1 MHLFRTL
8 YLTHIFQAC
17 AGQSHSLQQHIPC
30 FCPSAGTVCSSRISL
45 DPGLGVHA
53 ALRPFL
59 QHRLTS
65 LNFGPLPLLFGLA
78 GNLTEEQEEKLQELW
93 MKFFEVCEN
102 AMDDEDTTA
111 QSKVTG
117 GGLSGWDENKSGPD
131 GAGIPKD
138 DKAKDEL
145 KAREEQA
152 ALDELL
158 NKYGPSALRNTF
170 WKFVK
175 MDNPDTDVLRFLRA
189 RKWDVSRAFAM
200 MAGCMKWR
208 LDNNVEELAEN
219 GDLGNAG
226 IEKFLD
232 QQRSGKTYAM
242 GTTDNEQPICYI
254 HVKKHLTWGQP
265 GQSMSKYVIYAMES
279 FRLLMQPPNDKVV
292 LLFDLTGFGLRN
304 MDWNC
309 ILFIVKCLEA
319 YYPESLGT
327 LYIHNAPWIFSG
339 IWKLL
344 GPMLDPVVRS
354 KVKFT
359 KKPEDLDIVPKERLL
374 TNMGGDNTSEFEFIE
389 PVEGENDQTKDEEG
403 KKRTWNNY
411 MSLAKEY
418 EQITRKWCET
428 KGKDQKVVQ
437 QRELLVKKLR
447 VAQYEHEPYFRGK
460 TVYHRNGTL
469 DGEGVVT
476 WEYKQKD
483 GETIRH
489 VVGRKYCVATLKK
502 EIAEIEGGADPAE
515 VEKRVGGN
523 ADKEGVATGAAA
535 GAGAAAAATAHDG
548 DDADDDFHEA
558 PVASQATARR
568 AVNADT
574 EKALSHDEEA
584 ANVAGAK
591 SKNSDATAA
600 SQRNGNATKYKQASS
615 GPAPDKVTGTDYKTE
630 DASDRTSLK
639 KNGSV
644 KSTKS
649 SGFAKLKSV
658 ISPGKA

>member
-1 MHLFRTL
+1 MV
-8 YLTHIFQAC
+8 IEI
-17 AGQSHSLQQHIPC
+17 GQKEIEIQ
-30 FCPSAGTVCSSRISL
+30 
-45 DPGLGVHA
+45 PGYV
-53 ALRPFL
+53 
-59 QHRLTS
+59 
-65 LNFGPLPLLFGLA
+65 
-78 GNLTEEQEEKLQELW
+78 GNLTPDQEEKLQELW

-102 AMDDEDTTA
+102 ASDDADIDVKA
-111 QSKVTG
+111 KGDG
-117 GGLSGWDENKSGPD
+117 GNLGGWDEKKSGPD

-158 NKYGPSALRNTF
+158 NTYGPSALRNTF

-219 GDLGNAG
+219 GDLGNAS

-254 HVKKHLTWGQP
+254 HVKKHFTWGQP
-265 GQSMSKYVIYAMES
+265 GASMSKYVIYAMES

-374 TNMGGDNTSEFEFIE
+374 SNMGGENTSEFEFVE

-418 EQITRKWCET
+418 EKVTRKWCET
-428 KGKDQKVVQ
+428 KGQDKQIVQ

-447 VAQYEHEPYFRGK
+447 IAQFEHEPYFRGK
-460 TVYHRNGTL
+460 TIYHRDGTI
-469 DGEGVVT
+469 DGQGVVT
-476 WEYKQKD
+476 WEYKQKN

-489 VVGRKYCVATLKK
+489 VVGRRSCVETLKK

-515 VEKRVGGN
+515 AEKRIGEK
-523 ADKEGVATGAAA
+523 ADAAA
-535 GAGAAAAATAHDG
+535 GAGAAAVAADDG
-548 DDADDDFHEA
+548 DDDAFHEA
-558 PVASQATARR
+558 PVATPAATKK

-574 EKALSHDEEA
+574 EKVMSHDEA
-584 ANVAGAK
+584 AAK
-591 SKNSDATAA
+591 AEPVSNGSAAAAPTA
-600 SQRNGNATKYKQASS
+600 NGNGNGHAPTYKQATS
-615 GPAPDKVTGTDYKTE
+615 GPNTEMAAGTDYKTE
-630 DASDRTSLK
+630 DASDRNSIK
-639 KNGSV
+639 KSGSI
-644 KSTKS
+644 KSFKN

>member
-1 MHLFRTL
+1 MV
-8 YLTHIFQAC
+8 IEI
-17 AGQSHSLQQHIPC
+17 GQKEIEIQE
-30 FCPSAGTVCSSRISL
+30 GYV
-45 DPGLGVHA
+45 
-53 ALRPFL
+53 
-59 QHRLTS
+59 
-65 LNFGPLPLLFGLA
+65 
-78 GNLTEEQEEKLQELW
+78 GNLTQEQEGKLQELW

-102 AMDDEDTTA
+102 ASDDDTDA
-111 QSKVTG
+111 EAKGKSG
-117 GGLSGWDENKSGPD
+117 GDLGGWDENKSGPE

-158 NKYGPSALRNTF
+158 NTYGASALRNTF

-219 GDLGNAG
+219 GDLGNAK

-265 GQSMSKYVIYAMES
+265 GASMSKYVIYAMES

-292 LLFDLTGFGLRN
+292 LLFDLTGFGLKN

-359 KKPEDLDIVPKERLL
+359 KKPEDLDLVPKERLL
-374 TNMGGDNTSEFEFIE
+374 SNMGGNNTSEFEFVE
-389 PVEGENDQTKDEEG
+389 PEEGENDQTKDEEG

-411 MSLAKEY
+411 MKIAKEY
-418 EQITRKWCET
+418 EQVTRKWCET
-428 KGKDQKVVQ
+428 KGRDDEVNKK
-437 QRELLVKKLR
+437 RELLVKKLR

-460 TVYHRNGTL
+460 TVYHRDGTI
-469 DGEGVVT
+469 DGQGVVT
-476 WEYKQKD
+476 WNYKQKD

-489 VVGRKYCVATLKK
+489 VVGRKACVATLKK
-502 EIAEIEGGADPAE
+502 EIEEIEGGADPKE
-515 VEKRVGGN
+515 VEERIGRKADEQASSGGDE
-523 ADKEGVATGAAA
+523 AAAAA
-535 GAGAAAAATAHDG
+535 GAGAGAAAGAAAVGAADDG
-548 DDADDDFHEA
+548 DDAFHEA
-558 PVASQATARR
+558 PVASKADANK
-568 AVNADT
+568 ALDADT
-574 EKALSHDEEA
+574 EKVISHDDEA
-584 ANVAGAK
+584 AKKADAVANSNGHANGAANGG
-591 SKNSDATAA
+591 SP
-600 SQRNGNATKYKQASS
+600 NGNASQKT
-615 GPAPDKVTGTDYKTE
+615 GPTDYGK
-630 DASDRTSLK
+630 DDSDGASLK
-639 KNGSV
+639 KV
-644 KSTKS
+644 KSIKQ
-649 SGFAKLKSV
+649 SGMAKLKSV
-658 ISPGKA
+658 MGKA

>member
-1 MHLFRTL
+1 MV
-8 YLTHIFQAC
+8 IEI
-17 AGQSHSLQQHIPC
+17 GQKEIEIQ
-30 FCPSAGTVCSSRISL
+30 
-45 DPGLGVHA
+45 PGYV
-53 ALRPFL
+53 
-59 QHRLTS
+59 
-65 LNFGPLPLLFGLA
+65 
-78 GNLTEEQEEKLQELW
+78 GNLTPDQEEKLQELW
-93 MKFFEVCEN
+93 LKFFEVCEN
-102 AMDDEDTTA
+102 ASEDDDGNA
-111 QSKVTG
+111 QSKGKG
-117 GGLSGWDENKSGPD
+117 GDLGGWDEKKSGPD

-158 NKYGPSALRNTF
+158 QSYGPSALRNTF

-219 GDLGNAG
+219 GDLGNAS

-265 GQSMSKYVIYAMES
+265 GASMSKYVIYAMES

-354 KVKFT
+354 KVKFS

-374 TNMGGDNTSEFEFIE
+374 SNMGGDNINEFEFVE
-389 PVEGENDQTKDEEG
+389 PEEGENEQTKDEEG
-403 KKRTWNNY
+403 KKRTWDNY
-411 MSLAKEY
+411 MSIAKEY
-418 EQITRKWCET
+418 EQVTRKWCET
-428 KGKDQKVVQ
+428 KGKDKDVVN

-460 TVYHRNGTL
+460 TVYHRDGTI
-469 DGEGVVT
+469 DGQGIVT
-476 WEYKQKD
+476 WNYKQKD

-489 VVGRKYCVATLKK
+489 VVGRRACVATLKK
-502 EIAEIEGGADPAE
+502 EIAEIEGGADPEE
-515 VEKRVGGN
+515 VEKRIGAN
-523 ADKEGVATGAAA
+523 ADKEGGKENGAAA
-535 GAGAAAAATAHDG
+535 GGAAGAAAAGGASAAAATAG
-548 DDADDDFHEA
+548 DDDGNDAFHEA
-558 PVASQATARR
+558 PVASNAATKEAID
-568 AVNADT
+568 VNTD
-574 EKALSHDEEA
+574 KVISHDEEA
-584 ANVAGAK
+584 AKEAGPVSSGNGHA
-591 SKNSDATAA
+591 
-600 SQRNGNATKYKQASS
+600 NGNGNGAAIGTYSEKKA
-615 GPAPDKVTGTDYKTE
+615 ATDYKTE
-630 DASDRTSLK
+630 DASDRRSLNK
-639 KNGSV
+639 SGSV
-644 KSTKS
+644 KSIKN

-658 ISPGKA
+658 LNKA

>member
-1 MHLFRTL
+1 MVTE
-8 YLTHIFQAC
+8 I
-17 AGQSHSLQQHIPC
+17 GQKEVEIQ
-30 FCPSAGTVCSSRISL
+30 
-45 DPGLGVHA
+45 PGYV
-53 ALRPFL
+53 
-59 QHRLTS
+59 
-65 LNFGPLPLLFGLA
+65 
-78 GNLTEEQEEKLQELW
+78 GNLTPDQEEKLQELW
-93 MKFFEVCEN
+93 MKFFKTCEN
-102 AMDDEDTTA
+102 ASEDDVDNEQA
-111 QSKVTG
+111 KGKG
-117 GGLSGWDENKSGPD
+117 GDLGGWDEKKSGPD

-158 NKYGPSALRNTF
+158 QTYGPSALRNTF

-208 LDNNVEELAEN
+208 LDNNVEELGEN
-219 GDLGNAG
+219 GDLGNAS

-254 HVKKHLTWGQP
+254 HVKKHMTWGQP
-265 GQSMSKYVIYAMES
+265 GASMSKYVIYAMES

-292 LLFDLTGFGLRN
+292 LLFDLTGFGLKN

-374 TNMGGDNTSEFEFIE
+374 SNMGGDNINEFEFVE
-389 PVEGENDQTKDEEG
+389 PEEGENEQTKDEEG

-411 MSLAKEY
+411 MSIAKQY
-418 EQITRKWCET
+418 EQVTRKWCET
-428 KGKDQKVVQ
+428 KGKDKDVVK

-447 VAQYEHEPYFRGK
+447 VAQFEHEPYFRGK
-460 TVYHRNGTL
+460 TVYHRDGTI

-476 WEYKQKD
+476 WNYKQKD
-483 GETIRH
+483 GEIIRH
-489 VVGRKYCVATLKK
+489 AVGRRSCVATLKK
-502 EIAEIEGGADPAE
+502 EIAEIEGGADPEE
-515 VEKRVGGN
+515 VEKRVGAK
-523 ADKEGVATGAAA
+523 ADKEAGKENGAAGAAA
-535 GAGAAAAATAHDG
+535 GGGAAAATAAAVA
-548 DDADDDFHEA
+548 ADDDDNDAFHEA
-558 PVASQATARR
+558 PVATKAATNEAIDANTEKVISHDEQAAKEAPPASNGHSNGDATGPKQTASK
-568 AVNADT
+568 ADT
-574 EKALSHDEEA
+574 EKL
-584 ANVAGAK
+584 
-591 SKNSDATAA
+591 
-600 SQRNGNATKYKQASS
+600 
-615 GPAPDKVTGTDYKTE
+615 PATDYKTE
-630 DASDRTSLK
+630 DASDRHSIK
-639 KNGSV
+639 KSGSI
-644 KSTKS
+644 KSIKS

-658 ISPGKA
+658 LNKA

>member
-1 MHLFRTL
+1 MVTE
-8 YLTHIFQAC
+8 I
-17 AGQSHSLQQHIPC
+17 GQKEIEIQ
-30 FCPSAGTVCSSRISL
+30 
-45 DPGLGVHA
+45 PGYV
-53 ALRPFL
+53 
-59 QHRLTS
+59 
-65 LNFGPLPLLFGLA
+65 
-78 GNLTEEQEEKLQELW
+78 GNLTEEQEKKLQELW
-93 MKFFEVCEN
+93 LKFFEVCEN
-102 AMDDEDTTA
+102 ADDDDANVEA
-111 QSKVTG
+111 KAKG
-117 GGLSGWDENKSGPD
+117 GGDLGGWDEKKSGPD

-158 NKYGPSALRNTF
+158 NTYGPSALRNTF

-219 GDLGNAG
+219 GDLGNDK
-226 IEKFLD
+226 IEKFLE

-242 GTTDNEQPICYI
+242 GTTDNEMPICYI

-265 GQSMSKYVIYAMES
+265 GASMSKYVIYAMES

-292 LLFDLTGFGLRN
+292 LLFDLTGFCLKN

-359 KKPEDLDIVPKERLL
+359 KKPEDLDLVPKERLL
-374 TNMGGDNTSEFEFIE
+374 TNMGGENTSEFKFVE
-389 PVEGENDQTKDEEG
+389 PVEGENEQTKDEEG

-411 MSLAKEY
+411 MSIAKEY
-418 EQITRKWCET
+418 EQVTRKWCET
-428 KGKDQKVVQ
+428 KGKDKEVTKK
-437 QRELLVKKLR
+437 RELLVKKLR
-447 VAQYEHEPYFRGK
+447 VAQFEHEPYFRGK
-460 TVYHRNGTL
+460 IVYHRDGTI
-469 DGEGVVT
+469 DGQGVVT

-483 GETIRH
+483 GEVIRH
-489 VVGRKYCVATLKK
+489 VVGRRSCVATLKK
-502 EIAEIEGGADPAE
+502 EIEEIEGGADPEE
-515 VEKRVGGN
+515 VEKRIGEKVQSEGLDAVGG
-523 ADKEGVATGAAA
+523 AGVAA
-535 GAGAAAAATAHDG
+535 GAAGGAAAAAATT
-548 DDADDDFHEA
+548 ADDDDDAFHEA
-558 PVASQATARR
+558 PVASPAATKQ

-574 EKALSHDEEA
+574 DKVISHDEA
-584 ANVAGAK
+584 AAKAVA
-591 SKNSDATAA
+591 S
-600 SQRNGNATKYKQASS
+600 NGNADATNGAAVAGNGHANGGSPNSKRATN
-615 GPAPDKVTGTDYKTE
+615 GPNAEKAGGTDYKTE
-630 DASDRTSLK
+630 DAADRSSLRKSGSIKSLK
-639 KNGSV
+639 
-644 KSTKS
+644 KS

-658 ISPGKA
+658 ISPNKA

>member
-1 MHLFRTL
+1 MV
-8 YLTHIFQAC
+8 IEI
-17 AGQSHSLQQHIPC
+17 GQKEVEIQ
-30 FCPSAGTVCSSRISL
+30 
-45 DPGLGVHA
+45 PGYV
-53 ALRPFL
+53 
-59 QHRLTS
+59 
-65 LNFGPLPLLFGLA
+65 
-78 GNLTEEQEEKLQELW
+78 GNLTPEQEEKLQELW

-102 AMDDEDTTA
+102 ASDEDGDVQA
-111 QSKVTG
+111 TG
-117 GGLSGWDENKSGPD
+117 KGGDLGGWDEKKSGPD

-158 NKYGPSALRNTF
+158 NTYGPSALRNTF

-219 GDLGNAG
+219 GDLGNAS

-265 GQSMSKYVIYAMES
+265 GSSMSKYVIYAMES

-292 LLFDLTGFGLRN
+292 LLFDLTGFGLKN

-359 KKPEDLDIVPKERLL
+359 KKPEDLDSVPKERLL
-374 TNMGGDNTSEFEFIE
+374 SNMGGENTSEFEFIE

-428 KGKDQKVVQ
+428 KGKNAKVVQ
-437 QRELLVKKLR
+437 QRLLLVKKLR

-460 TVYHRNGTL
+460 TIYHRAGTI
-469 DGEGVVT
+469 DGQGVVT
-476 WEYKQKD
+476 WEYKQKNGD
-483 GETIRH
+483 TIRH
-489 VVGRKYCVATLKK
+489 VVGRRSCVETLKK
-502 EIAEIEGGADPAE
+502 EIAEIEG
-515 VEKRVGGN
+515 
-523 ADKEGVATGAAA
+523 
-535 GAGAAAAATAHDG
+535 
-548 DDADDDFHEA
+548 DDDHDDFHEA
-558 PVASQATARR
+558 PIASKTATKLAID
-568 AVNADT
+568 ADT
-574 EKALSHDEEA
+574 EKAISHDEAAAKAEA
-584 ANVAGAK
+584 SSNDTAVASGTGHTNGQANGHAP
-591 SKNSDATAA
+591 T
-600 SQRNGNATKYKQASS
+600 YKQATS
-615 GPAPDKVTGTDYKTE
+615 GPNSEKFAGTDCKTE
-630 DASDRTSLK
+630 EADRHSMK
-639 KNGSV
+639 KSGSI
-644 KSTKS
+644 KSIKN

-658 ISPGKA
+658 ISAGKA

>member
-1 MHLFRTL
+1 
-8 YLTHIFQAC
+8 
-17 AGQSHSLQQHIPC
+17 
-30 FCPSAGTVCSSRISL
+30 
-45 DPGLGVHA
+45 
-53 ALRPFL
+53 
-59 QHRLTS
+59 
-65 LNFGPLPLLFGLA
+65 
-78 GNLTEEQEEKLQELW
+78 
-93 MKFFEVCEN
+93 MKFFEICEN
-102 AMDDEDTTA
+102 ADDNDVDVQA
-111 QSKVTG
+111 KRTG
-117 GGLSGWDENKSGPD
+117 GDLGGWDEKKSGPD

-158 NKYGPSALRNTF
+158 NTYGPSALRNTF

-219 GDLGNAG
+219 GDLGNAS

-265 GQSMSKYVIYAMES
+265 GASMSKYVIYAMES

-292 LLFDLTGFGLRN
+292 LLFDLTGFGLKN

-359 KKPEDLDIVPKERLL
+359 KKPEDIDNVPKERLL
-374 TNMGGDNTSEFEFIE
+374 SNMGGQNISEFEFVE

-411 MSLAKEY
+411 MAIAKEY
-418 EQITRKWCET
+418 EQVTRKWCET
-428 KGKDQKVVQ
+428 KGKDEKVVQ
-437 QRELLVKKLR
+437 QRDLLVKKLR
-447 VAQYEHEPYFRGK
+447 VAQFEHEPYFRGK
-460 TVYHRNGTL
+460 TVYHRNGTI
-469 DGEGVVT
+469 DGQGVVT

-489 VVGRKYCVATLKK
+489 VVGRRACVETLKK
-502 EIAEIEGGADPAE
+502 EIAKIEGGASPSE
-515 VEKRVGGN
+515 
-523 ADKEGVATGAAA
+523 
-535 GAGAAAAATAHDG
+535 AAAAATAAATG
-548 DDADDDFHEA
+548 ATAATTDDADDDDDAFHEA
-558 PVASQATARR
+558 PVASTAAANK

-574 EKALSHDEEA
+574 EKVISHDEA
-584 ANVAGAK
+584 AAK
-591 SKNSDATAA
+591 AEPAT
-600 SQRNGNATKYKQASS
+600 NGNGRADPQVKSASPTYKQATS
-615 GPAPDKVTGTDYKTE
+615 GPNTEKAGGTDYKTE
-630 DASDRTSLK
+630 DVSDRS
-639 KNGSV
+639 SM
-644 KSTKS
+644 TKS
-649 SGFAKLKSV
+649 GSIKSFKNSGFANKLKSV
-658 ISPGKA
+658 VSAGKA

>member
-1 MHLFRTL
+1 MVTE
-8 YLTHIFQAC
+8 I
-17 AGQSHSLQQHIPC
+17 GQKEIEIQ
-30 FCPSAGTVCSSRISL
+30 
-45 DPGLGVHA
+45 PGYV
-53 ALRPFL
+53 
-59 QHRLTS
+59 
-65 LNFGPLPLLFGLA
+65 
-78 GNLTEEQEEKLQELW
+78 GNLTPDQEEKLQELW
-93 MKFFEVCEN
+93 IKFFEICEN
-102 AMDDEDTTA
+102 ASEDGDTDVQA
-111 QSKVTG
+111 KGKG
-117 GGLSGWDENKSGPD
+117 GDLGGWDEKKSGPD

-158 NKYGPSALRNTF
+158 QTYGPSALRNTF

-219 GDLGNAG
+219 GDLGNAS

-265 GQSMSKYVIYAMES
+265 GASMSKYVIYAMES

-292 LLFDLTGFGLRN
+292 LLFDLTGFGLKN

-354 KVKFT
+354 KVKFS

-374 TNMGGDNTSEFEFIE
+374 SNMGGSNINEFEFVE
-389 PVEGENDQTKDEEG
+389 PVEGENEQTKDEEG

-411 MSLAKEY
+411 MSIAKEY
-418 EQITRKWCET
+418 EKVTRKWCDT
-428 KGKDQKVVQ
+428 KGKDKDVVK

-447 VAQYEHEPYFRGK
+447 VAQFEHEPYFRGK
-460 TVYHRNGTL
+460 TVYHRDGTI
-469 DGEGVVT
+469 DGQGVVT
-476 WEYKQKD
+476 WEYKQKG

-489 VVGRKYCVATLKK
+489 VVGRRACVATLKK
-502 EIAEIEGGADPAE
+502 EIAEIEGGADLDEA
-515 VEKRVGGN
+515 EKRVGAN
-523 ADKEGVATGAAA
+523 ADKEGGKEDGATAAGAAA
-535 GAGAAAAATAHDG
+535 GAGAAAAGGAAAATAAATAAADG
-548 DDADDDFHEA
+548 DDNDAFHEA
-558 PVASQATARR
+558 PVASKAATKEAID
-568 AVNADT
+568 VNT
-574 EKALSHDEEA
+574 EKVISHDEQAAKEA
-584 ANVAGAK
+584 TPV
-591 SKNSDATAA
+591 S
-600 SQRNGNATKYKQASS
+600 NGNGQANGGATDNRQAPIGTYSEKK
-615 GPAPDKVTGTDYKTE
+615 APTDYSTE
-630 DASDRTSLK
+630 DASDRHSMK
-639 KNGSV
+639 KSGSI
-644 KSTKS
+644 KSIKS
-649 SGFAKLKSV
+649 SGLAKLKSV
-658 ISPGKA
+658 LNKA

>member
-1 MHLFRTL
+1 MVTE
-8 YLTHIFQAC
+8 
-17 AGQSHSLQQHIPC
+17 
-30 FCPSAGTVCSSRISL
+30 ISQK
-45 DPGLGVHA
+45 DVQIQEGYV
-53 ALRPFL
+53 
-59 QHRLTS
+59 
-65 LNFGPLPLLFGLA
+65 
-78 GNLTEEQEEKLQELW
+78 GNLSQEQEEKLRELW
-93 MKFFEVCEN
+93 LKFLEVCETASDDDN
-102 AMDDEDTTA
+102 ADG
-111 QSKVTG
+111 QVKSNG
-117 GGLSGWDENKSGPD
+117 GDLGGWDEKKSGPE

-158 NKYGPSALRNTF
+158 QTYGASALRNTF

-219 GDLGNAG
+219 GDLGNEK

-265 GQSMSKYVIYAMES
+265 GASMSKYVIYAMES

-292 LLFDLTGFGLRN
+292 LLFDLTGFGLKN

-327 LYIHNAPWIFSG
+327 LYIHNSPWIFSG

-359 KKPEDLDIVPKERLL
+359 KKPEDLDLVPRERLL
-374 TNMGGDNTSEFEFIE
+374 SNMGGYNVNEFEFVE
-389 PVEGENDQTKDEEG
+389 PEEGENDQTKDEEG

-411 MSLAKEY
+411 MKLAKEY
-418 EQITRKWCET
+418 EQVTRKWCES
-428 KGKDQKVVQ
+428 KGKDEEVVKK
-437 QRELLVKKLR
+437 RDLLVKKLR
-447 VAQYEHEPYFRGK
+447 VAQFEHEPYFRGK
-460 TVYHRNGTL
+460 TVYHRDGTI
-469 DGEGVVT
+469 DGQGVVT
-476 WEYKQKD
+476 WNYKQKD
-483 GETIRH
+483 GEVIRH
-489 VVGRKYCVATLKK
+489 VVGRKACVSTLKK
-502 EIAEIEGGADPAE
+502 EIEEIEGGADPAE
-515 VEKRVGGN
+515 VEKRIGAQADEQAGN
-523 ADKEGVATGAAA
+523 GDAA
-535 GAGAAAAATAHDG
+535 AAAAATADDD
-548 DDADDDFHEA
+548 DDAFHEA
-558 PVASQATARR
+558 PIASHASTKEAID
-568 AVNADT
+568 ADT
-574 EKALSHDEEA
+574 ETVISHDNQAAKEA
-584 ANVAGAK
+584 NG
-591 SKNSDATAA
+591 T
-600 SQRNGNATKYKQASS
+600 QNGNGHANGNLDHNRQVSS
-615 GPAPDKVTGTDYKTE
+615 EKKGPTDYSTE
-630 DASDRTSLK
+630 DSSDRGSLK
-639 KNGSV
+639 KV
-644 KSTKS
+644 KSIKT
-649 SGFAKLKSV
+649 SGMSKLKAV
-658 ISPGKA
+658 MGKA

>member
-1 MHLFRTL
+1 MADH
-8 YLTHIFQAC
+8 THAI
-17 AGQSHSLQQHIPC
+17 
-30 FCPSAGTVCSSRISL
+30 
-45 DPGLGVHA
+45 
-53 ALRPFL
+53 
-59 QHRLTS
+59 
-65 LNFGPLPLLFGLA
+65 LLIIT
-78 GNLTEEQEEKLQELW
+78 GNLTEEQEQKLQELW
-93 MKFFEVCEN
+93 MKFFETCEN
-102 AMDDEDTTA
+102 ASDDADSSA
-111 QSKVTG
+111 QKQG
-117 GGLSGWDENKSGPD
+117 GGGDLGGWDENKSGPE

-145 KAREEQA
+145 KAKEEQA
-152 ALDELL
+152 ALDDLL
-158 NKYGPSALRNTF
+158 KTYGASALRNTF

-219 GDLGNAG
+219 GDLGNAK

-265 GQSMSKYVIYAMES
+265 GASMSKYVIYAMES

-292 LLFDLTGFGLRN
+292 LLFDLTGFGLKN

-319 YYPESLGT
+319 YYPESLGV

-359 KKPEDLDIVPKERLL
+359 KKPADLDLVPKERLL
-374 TNMGGDNTSEFEFIE
+374 SNMGGENTNEFKFIE
-389 PVEGENDQTKDEEG
+389 PEEGENDQTKDEEG
-403 KKRTWNNY
+403 KKRTWDEY
-411 MSLAKEY
+411 MSVAKEY
-418 EQITRKWCET
+418 EQVTRKWCET
-428 KGKDQKVVQ
+428 KGKDEKVVQ
-437 QRELLVKKLR
+437 QRLLLVKKLR
-447 VAQYEHEPYFRGK
+447 VAQFEHEPYYRGK
-460 TVYHRNGTL
+460 TVYHRDGTI
-469 DGEGVVT
+469 DGQGVVT

-483 GETIRH
+483 GEVIRH
-489 VVGRKYCVATLKK
+489 VIGRKACVATLKK

-515 VEKRVGGN
+515 VEKRIGEN
-523 ADKEGVATGAAA
+523 ADNDKNAGQDDDKKDVAEGAAA
-535 GAGAAAAATAHDG
+535 GAAAGAAGGAAAAAAVD
-548 DDADDDFHEA
+548 DDANEAFHEA
-558 PVASQATARR
+558 PVASTAATEK

-574 EKALSHDEEA
+574 DKVISHDEEA
-584 ANVAGAK
+584 AKAEPAANGQANGSANGETK
-591 SKNSDATAA
+591 GDSPNGQNAHADDKND
-600 SQRNGNATKYKQASS
+600 
-615 GPAPDKVTGTDYKTE
+615 
-630 DASDRTSLK
+630 SDRRSL
-639 KNGSV
+639 
-644 KSTKS
+644 TKS
-649 SGFAKLKSV
+649 GSIKSIKKPFAKLKSAV
-658 ISPGKA
+658 TPSKA

>member
-1 MHLFRTL
+1 M
-8 YLTHIFQAC
+8 
-17 AGQSHSLQQHIPC
+17 
-30 FCPSAGTVCSSRISL
+30 
-45 DPGLGVHA
+45 
-53 ALRPFL
+53 
-59 QHRLTS
+59 TS
-65 LNFGPLPLLFGLA
+65 
-78 GNLTEEQEEKLQELW
+78 EQEEKLQELW
-93 MKFFEVCEN
+93 LKFFEVCEN
-102 AMDDEDTTA
+102 ASDNDDSGEQA
-111 QSKVTG
+111 KGKG
-117 GGLSGWDENKSGPD
+117 GDLGGWDEKKSGPE

-158 NKYGPSALRNTF
+158 NTYGASALRNTF

-219 GDLGNAG
+219 GDLGNAK

-254 HVKKHLTWGQP
+254 HVKKHQTWGQP
-265 GQSMSKYVIYAMES
+265 GASMSKYVIYAMES

-292 LLFDLTGFGLRN
+292 LLFDLTGFGLKN

-359 KKPEDLDIVPKERLL
+359 KKPEDLDLVPKERLL
-374 TNMGGDNTSEFEFIE
+374 SNMGGDNTNEFEFIE
-389 PVEGENDQTKDEEG
+389 PEEGENDQTKDEQG
-403 KKRTWNNY
+403 KKRTWDNY
-411 MSLAKEY
+411 MKIAREY
-418 EQITRKWCET
+418 EQVTRKWCET
-428 KGKDQKVVQ
+428 KGKDEEVVK
-437 QRELLVKKLR
+437 QRTLLVKKLR

-460 TVYHRNGTL
+460 TIYHRDGTI
-469 DGEGVVT
+469 DGQGVVT
-476 WEYKQKD
+476 WNYKQKD
-483 GETIRH
+483 GEVIRH
-489 VVGRKYCVATLKK
+489 VVGRKACVSTLKK
-502 EIAEIEGGADPAE
+502 EIEEIEGGADPKE
-515 VEKRVGGN
+515 VEKRVGDK
-523 ADKEGVATGAAA
+523 ADEQARQGGGGDGGGDATAAAVGGGGAAA
-535 GAGAAAAATAHDG
+535 AAGAAAADDDG
-548 DDADDDFHEA
+548 DEAFHEA
-558 PVASQATARR
+558 PVASKEAAKE
-568 AVNADT
+568 AINVDT
-574 EKALSHDEEA
+574 EKVISHDEQA
-584 ANVAGAK
+584 AK
-591 SKNSDATAA
+591 DETAA
-600 SQRNGNATKYKQASS
+600 PNGNGHANGNANGDSPSHDSEKKGS
-615 GPAPDKVTGTDYKTE
+615 TDYGAE
-630 DASDRTSLK
+630 DSSDRASLK
-639 KNGSV
+639 KV
-644 KSTKS
+644 KSIKKS
-649 SGFAKLKSV
+649 GMAKLKSV
-658 ISPGKA
+658 MGKA

>member
-1 MHLFRTL
+1 
-8 YLTHIFQAC
+8 
-17 AGQSHSLQQHIPC
+17 
-30 FCPSAGTVCSSRISL
+30 
-45 DPGLGVHA
+45 
-53 ALRPFL
+53 
-59 QHRLTS
+59 
-65 LNFGPLPLLFGLA
+65 
-78 GNLTEEQEEKLQELW
+78 

-102 AMDDEDTTA
+102 ADDDDDTNVQA
-111 QSKVTG
+111 KGNG
-117 GGLSGWDENKSGPD
+117 GDLGGWDEKKSGPD

-158 NKYGPSALRNTF
+158 NTYGASALRNTF

-219 GDLGNAG
+219 GDLGNAS

-265 GQSMSKYVIYAMES
+265 GASMSKYVIYAMES

-292 LLFDLTGFGLRN
+292 LLFDLTGFGLKN

-374 TNMGGDNTSEFEFIE
+374 TNMGGENTSEFEFVE
-389 PVEGENDQTKDEEG
+389 PVEGENDQTKDEDG

-411 MSLAKEY
+411 MSIAKEY
-418 EQITRKWCET
+418 EQVTRKWCQT
-428 KGKDQKVVQ
+428 KGKDPKVVQ

-447 VAQYEHEPYFRGK
+447 VAQFEHEPYFRGK
-460 TVYHRNGTL
+460 TVYHRDGTI
-469 DGEGVVT
+469 DGQGVVT
-476 WEYKQKD
+476 WEYKQKS

-489 VVGRKYCVATLKK
+489 VVGRRSCVATLKK

-515 VEKRVGGN
+515 VEKRVGDN
-523 ADKEGVATGAAA
+523 ADHEEVAA
-535 GAGAAAAATAHDG
+535 GAGAAAAAGAGAAAVAADAEE
-548 DDADDDFHEA
+548 DDEAFHEA
-558 PVASQATARR
+558 PVASQAAAKK

-574 EKALSHDEEA
+574 EKVISHDEA
-584 ANVAGAK
+584 AAK
-591 SKNSDATAA
+591 AA
-600 SQRNGNATKYKQASS
+600 PTSNGNATATLSNGNGNGRANGHASADSATYKRATS
-615 GPAPDKVTGTDYKTE
+615 GPNPDKVGGTDYKTE
-630 DASDRTSLK
+630 DASDRNSIK
-639 KNGSV
+639 KSNSI
-644 KSTKS
+644 KSIKT

>member
-1 MHLFRTL
+1 MRQPSLASRELHL
-8 YLTHIFQAC
+8 
-17 AGQSHSLQQHIPC
+17 
-30 FCPSAGTVCSSRISL
+30 
-45 DPGLGVHA
+45 
-53 ALRPFL
+53 
-59 QHRLTS
+59 LTS
-65 LNFGPLPLLFGLA
+65 VSRLSKPLSVT
-78 GNLTEEQEEKLQELW
+78 GNLSQEQEEKLRELW
-93 MKFFEVCEN
+93 LKFLEVCETASDDDN
-102 AMDDEDTTA
+102 ADG
-111 QSKVTG
+111 QVKSNG
-117 GGLSGWDENKSGPD
+117 GDLGGWDEKKSGPE

-158 NKYGPSALRNTF
+158 QTYGASALRNTF

-219 GDLGNAG
+219 GDLGNEK

-265 GQSMSKYVIYAMES
+265 GASMSKYVIYAMES

-292 LLFDLTGFGLRN
+292 LLFDLTGFGLKN

-359 KKPEDLDIVPKERLL
+359 KKPEDLDLVPRERLL
-374 TNMGGDNTSEFEFIE
+374 SNMGGYNVNEFEFVE
-389 PVEGENDQTKDEEG
+389 PEEGENDQTKDEEG

-411 MSLAKEY
+411 MKLAKEY
-418 EQITRKWCET
+418 EQVTRKWCES
-428 KGKDQKVVQ
+428 KGKDEEVVKK
-437 QRELLVKKLR
+437 RDLLVKKLR
-447 VAQYEHEPYFRGK
+447 VAQFEHEPYFRGK
-460 TVYHRNGTL
+460 TVYHRDGTI
-469 DGEGVVT
+469 DGQGVVT
-476 WEYKQKD
+476 WNYKQKD
-483 GETIRH
+483 GEVIRH
-489 VVGRKYCVATLKK
+489 VVGRKACVSTLKK
-502 EIAEIEGGADPAE
+502 EIEEIEGGADPAE
-515 VEKRVGGN
+515 VEKRIGAQ
-523 ADKEGVATGAAA
+523 ADEQASNGD
-535 GAGAAAAATAHDG
+535 AGAAAAAAAT
-548 DDADDDFHEA
+548 ADDDDDAFHEA
-558 PVASQATARR
+558 PIASHASTKEAID
-568 AVNADT
+568 ADT
-574 EKALSHDEEA
+574 ETVISHDNQAAKEA
-584 ANVAGAK
+584 NG
-591 SKNSDATAA
+591 T
-600 SQRNGNATKYKQASS
+600 QNGNGHANGNLDHNRQVSS
-615 GPAPDKVTGTDYKTE
+615 EKKGPTDYSTE
-630 DASDRTSLK
+630 DSSDRGSLK
-639 KNGSV
+639 KV
-644 KSTKS
+644 KSIKT
-649 SGFAKLKSV
+649 SGMSKLKAV
-658 ISPGKA
+658 MGKA

>member
-1 MHLFRTL
+1 LADH
-8 YLTHIFQAC
+8 A
-17 AGQSHSLQQHIPC
+17 
-30 FCPSAGTVCSSRISL
+30 SSTFFVI
-45 DPGLGVHA
+45 
-53 ALRPFL
+53 
-59 QHRLTS
+59 T
-65 LNFGPLPLLFGLA
+65 
-78 GNLTEEQEEKLQELW
+78 GNLTEEQEQKLQELW
-93 MKFFEVCEN
+93 MKFFETCEN
-102 AMDDEDTTA
+102 ASDDADSSA
-111 QSKVTG
+111 QKQG
-117 GGLSGWDENKSGPD
+117 GGGDLGGWDENKSGPE

-145 KAREEQA
+145 KAKEEQA
-152 ALDELL
+152 ALDDLL
-158 NKYGPSALRNTF
+158 KTYGASALRNTF

-219 GDLGNAG
+219 GDLGNAK

-265 GQSMSKYVIYAMES
+265 GASMSKYVIYAMES

-292 LLFDLTGFGLRN
+292 LLFDLTGFGLKN

-319 YYPESLGT
+319 YYPESLGV

-359 KKPEDLDIVPKERLL
+359 KKPADLDLVPKERLL
-374 TNMGGDNTSEFEFIE
+374 SNMGGENTNEFKFIE
-389 PVEGENDQTKDEEG
+389 PEEGENDQTKDEEG
-403 KKRTWNNY
+403 KKRTWDEY
-411 MSLAKEY
+411 MSVAKEY
-418 EQITRKWCET
+418 EQVTRKWCET
-428 KGKDQKVVQ
+428 KGKDEKVVQ
-437 QRELLVKKLR
+437 QRLLLVKKLR
-447 VAQYEHEPYFRGK
+447 VAQFEHEPYYRGK
-460 TVYHRNGTL
+460 TVYHRDGTI
-469 DGEGVVT
+469 DGQGVVT

-483 GETIRH
+483 GEVIRH
-489 VVGRKYCVATLKK
+489 VIGRKACVATLKK

-515 VEKRVGGN
+515 VEKRIGEN
-523 ADKEGVATGAAA
+523 ADNDKNAGQDDDKKDVAEGAAA
-535 GAGAAAAATAHDG
+535 GAAAGAAGGAAAAAAVD
-548 DDADDDFHEA
+548 DDANEAFHEA
-558 PVASQATARR
+558 PVASTAATEK

-574 EKALSHDEEA
+574 DKVISHDEEA
-584 ANVAGAK
+584 AKAEPAANGQANGSANGETK
-591 SKNSDATAA
+591 GDSPNGQNAHADDKND
-600 SQRNGNATKYKQASS
+600 
-615 GPAPDKVTGTDYKTE
+615 
-630 DASDRTSLK
+630 SDRRSL
-639 KNGSV
+639 
-644 KSTKS
+644 TKS
-649 SGFAKLKSV
+649 GSIKSIKKPFAKLKSAV
-658 ISPGKA
+658 TPSKA

>member
-1 MHLFRTL
+1 MVTE
-8 YLTHIFQAC
+8 I
-17 AGQSHSLQQHIPC
+17 GQKEIEIQ
-30 FCPSAGTVCSSRISL
+30 
-45 DPGLGVHA
+45 PGYV
-53 ALRPFL
+53 
-59 QHRLTS
+59 
-65 LNFGPLPLLFGLA
+65 

-102 AMDDEDTTA
+102 ASDDDDGDVQNKA
-111 QSKVTG
+111 KG
-117 GGLSGWDENKSGPD
+117 GGDLGGWDEKKSGPD

-158 NKYGPSALRNTF
+158 NTYGASALRNTF

-219 GDLGNAG
+219 GDLGNAS

-265 GQSMSKYVIYAMES
+265 GASMSKYVIYAMES

-327 LYIHNAPWIFSG
+327 LYIHNAPWIFTG

-374 TNMGGDNTSEFEFIE
+374 SNMGGDNTAEFEFVE
-389 PVEGENDQTKDEEG
+389 PEEGENAQTEDEEG
-403 KKRTWNNY
+403 RKRTWNNY

-418 EQITRKWCET
+418 EKVTRKWCET
-428 KGKDQKVVQ
+428 KGKDAEVLK

-447 VAQYEHEPYFRGK
+447 VAQFEHEPYFRGK
-460 TVYHRNGTL
+460 TVYHRDGTL
-469 DGEGVVT
+469 DGQGIVT
-476 WEYKQKD
+476 WNYKQKD
-483 GETIRH
+483 GEIIRH
-489 VVGRKYCVATLKK
+489 VVGRKHCVATLKK
-502 EIAEIEGGADPAE
+502 EIAEIEGGADPAD
-515 VEKRVGGN
+515 VEKRVGAQAEKG
-523 ADKEGVATGAAA
+523 DVDGVDGAGAAA
-535 GAGAAAAATAHDG
+535 GAGAGAAAGGAAAAAAAG
-548 DDADDDFHEA
+548 AADDDDDDAAFHEA
-558 PVASQATARR
+558 PVASQAATKK
-568 AVNADT
+568 AVDADT
-574 EKALSHDEEA
+574 DKVISHDEA
-584 ANVAGAK
+584 
-591 SKNSDATAA
+591 AA
-600 SQRNGNATKYKQASS
+600 SQVQNGNAQTNGSANGHANGGAQRSYKQATS
-615 GPAPDKVTGTDYKTE
+615 GPTPGKTTGTDYRTE
-630 DASDRTSLK
+630 DASDRNSLK
-639 KNGSV
+639 KNGSI
-644 KSTKS
+644 KSAK

-658 ISPGKA
+658 ISPSKA

>member
-1 MHLFRTL
+1 MVTE
-8 YLTHIFQAC
+8 
-17 AGQSHSLQQHIPC
+17 
-30 FCPSAGTVCSSRISL
+30 ISQK
-45 DPGLGVHA
+45 DVQIQEGYV
-53 ALRPFL
+53 
-59 QHRLTS
+59 
-65 LNFGPLPLLFGLA
+65 
-78 GNLTEEQEEKLQELW
+78 GNLSQEQEEKLRELW
-93 MKFFEVCEN
+93 LKFLEVCETASDDDN
-102 AMDDEDTTA
+102 ADG
-111 QSKVTG
+111 QVKSNG
-117 GGLSGWDENKSGPD
+117 GDLGGWDEKKSGPE

-158 NKYGPSALRNTF
+158 QTYGASALRNTF

-219 GDLGNAG
+219 GDLGNEK

-265 GQSMSKYVIYAMES
+265 GASMSKYVIYAMES

-292 LLFDLTGFGLRN
+292 LLFDLTGFGLKN

-359 KKPEDLDIVPKERLL
+359 KKPEDLDLVPRERLL
-374 TNMGGDNTSEFEFIE
+374 SNMGGYNVNEFEFVE
-389 PVEGENDQTKDEEG
+389 PEEGENDQTKDEEG

-411 MSLAKEY
+411 MKLAKEY
-418 EQITRKWCET
+418 EQVTRKWCES
-428 KGKDQKVVQ
+428 KGKDEEVVKK
-437 QRELLVKKLR
+437 RDLLVKKLR
-447 VAQYEHEPYFRGK
+447 VAQFEHEPYFRGK
-460 TVYHRNGTL
+460 TVYHRDGTI
-469 DGEGVVT
+469 DGQGVVT
-476 WEYKQKD
+476 WNYKQKD
-483 GETIRH
+483 GEVIRH
-489 VVGRKYCVATLKK
+489 VVGRKACVSTLKK
-502 EIAEIEGGADPAE
+502 EIEEIEGGADPAE
-515 VEKRVGGN
+515 VEKRIGAQADEQAGN
-523 ADKEGVATGAAA
+523 GDAA
-535 GAGAAAAATAHDG
+535 AAAAATADDD
-548 DDADDDFHEA
+548 DDAFHEA
-558 PVASQATARR
+558 PIASHASTKEAID
-568 AVNADT
+568 ADT
-574 EKALSHDEEA
+574 ETVISHDNQAAKEA
-584 ANVAGAK
+584 NG
-591 SKNSDATAA
+591 T
-600 SQRNGNATKYKQASS
+600 QNGNGHANGNLDHNRQVSS
-615 GPAPDKVTGTDYKTE
+615 EKKGPTDYSTE
-630 DASDRTSLK
+630 DSSDRGSLK
-639 KNGSV
+639 KV
-644 KSTKS
+644 KSIKT
-649 SGFAKLKSV
+649 SGMSKLKAV
-658 ISPGKA
+658 MGKA